1 MNLNFSYRIFTS
13 IFLLAILFTC
23 LFTNKYLWLSLVIL
37 TSIISLYEFNNLI
50 VKIFKKNKKKLY
62 LINLVTFFY
71 LIIFIFLS
79 YNFYNNAKFDLI
91 FVFLICIFSDSG
103 GYVIGNLIGGKK
115 LTKISPNK
123 TVSGSV
129 GSFLFSL
136 IPILIFYFLNN
147 QINNLTLYQNNLSIL
162 FLTCLFLSL
171 TCQLGDLFIS
181 YFKRKAKVKD
191 TGKILPGHGGLL
203 DRIDGLIFVLPMAFL
218 LQKIYF

>member
-1 MNLNFSYRIFTS
+1 MNLNFSNRIFTS

-191 TGKILPGHGGLL
+191 TGKILPGHGSLL

>member
-1 MNLNFSYRIFTS
+1 MNLNFSNRIFTS